1 MTIRT
6 HKFFLPTLLIFQIL
20 FIFTMSSFGHTSSDA
35 QSNLFVDFIAQ
46 NFPHVRH
53 GLENNLISLNTLIF
67 LVRKTAH
74 FTEYA
79 ILGSLFFLNLRNR
92 LKSNNTL
99 TENSK
104 LQTTKT
110 LAKKNPNTQLT
121 KTIAKKAP
129 LNSVKYALAM
139 SIFLSFLYACTD
151 ELHQIFV
158 PGRSAQFRDV
168 LIDTLGASFGCL
180 LIHTL
185 LTLFTKLKSN
195 SKSKTQCPSQTSTKP
210 LTKN

>member
-6 HKFFLPTLLIFQIL
+6 HKFFLPALLIFQMI

-46 NFPHVRH
+46 IFPHVRH
-53 GLENNLISLNTLIF
+53 GLENNLISLSTLIF

-79 ILGSLFFLNLRNR
+79 ILGSLFFINLRNTPKDLIKR
-92 LKSNNTL
+92 
-99 TENSK
+99 
-104 LQTTKT
+104 
-110 LAKKNPNTQLT
+110 
-121 KTIAKKAP
+121 P
-129 LNSVKYALAM
+129 LVM
-139 SIFLSFLYACTD
+139 SILFSLLYACTD

-168 LIDTLGASFGCL
+168 LIDTLGASFG
-180 LIHTL
+180 IAITY
-185 LTLFTKLKSN
+185 LTIKFFAKI
-195 SKSKTQCPSQTSTKP
+195 KTCSQK
-210 LTKN
+210 

>member
-6 HKFFLPTLLIFQIL
+6 HKFFLPALLVFQMI

-53 GLENNLISLNTLIF
+53 GLENNLISLSTLIF

-79 ILGSLFFLNLRNR
+79 ILGSLFLLNLRNWQ
-92 LKSNNTL
+92 KSNNSL
-99 TENSK
+99 VKFSK
-104 LQTTKT
+104 PQTTKIVT
-110 LAKKNPNTQLT
+110 EKNPNAQLT
-121 KTIAKKAP
+121 KTVAKKAP
-129 LNSVKYALAM
+129 LDLVKHALAI
-139 SIFLSFLYACTD
+139 SIFLSLLYACTD
-151 ELHQIFV
+151 EIHQIFV
-158 PGRSAQFRDV
+158 PGRSAQFRDI

-195 SKSKTQCPSQTSTKP
+195 SESKTQNQTP
-210 LTKN
+210 PQPNLD

>member
-6 HKFFLPTLLIFQIL
+6 HKFFLPTLLIFQML

-53 GLENNLISLNTLIF
+53 GLENNLISLSTLIF

-92 LKSNNTL
+92 LKSDIPL
-99 TENSK
+99 VKISK
-104 LQTTKT
+104 PQTTKT
-110 LAKKNPNTQLT
+110 IAKKSPNTQLT
-121 KTIAKKAP
+121 KAVTRTFP
-129 LNSVKYALAM
+129 LNPIQYPLTM
-139 SIFLSFLYACTD
+139 SILFSFLYACTD

-168 LIDTLGASFGCL
+168 LIDTLGASFG
-180 LIHTL
+180 IAITY
-185 LTLFTKLKSN
+185 LTIKFFAKI
-195 SKSKTQCPSQTSTKP
+195 KTCSQK
-210 LTKN
+210 

>member
-6 HKFFLPTLLIFQIL
+6 HKFFLPTLLIFQML

-46 NFPHVRH
+46 NFPYVRH
-53 GLENNLISLNTLIF
+53 GLENNLISLSTLIF

-74 FTEYA
+74 FAEYA

-129 LNSVKYALAM
+129 LGPIKYTLAM
-139 SIFLSFLYACTD
+139 SILFSFLYACTD

-158 PGRSAQFRDV
+158 PGRSAQFRDI
-168 LIDTLGASFGCL
+168 LIDTLGASFGAT
-180 LIHTL
+180 ITY
-185 LTLFTKLKSN
+185 LTIKLFAKI
-195 SKSKTQCPSQTSTKP
+195 KTCSDK
-210 LTKN
+210 

>member
-6 HKFFLPTLLIFQIL
+6 HKFFLPALLIFQMI

-53 GLENNLISLNTLIF
+53 GLENNLISLITLIF

-74 FTEYA
+74 FIEYA
-79 ILGSLFFLNLRNR
+79 ILGSLFFLNL
-92 LKSNNTL
+92 KSWQKPK
-99 TENSK
+99 NSTSMNM
-104 LQTTKT
+104 L
-110 LAKKNPNTQLT
+110 LSL
-121 KTIAKKAP
+121 
-129 LNSVKYALAM
+129 
-139 SIFLSFLYACTD
+139 IFSFLYACTD

-168 LIDTLGASFGCL
+168 LIDTLGASFGA
-180 LIHTL
+180 LITYL
-185 LTLFTKLKSN
+185 IIKLFVKIKAR
-195 SKSKTQCPSQTSTKP
+195 SKT
-210 LTKN
+210 

>member
-6 HKFFLPTLLIFQIL
+6 HKFFLPTLLIFQML

-53 GLENNLISLNTLIF
+53 GLENNLISLNILIF

-110 LAKKNPNTQLT
+110 LAKKNPNTQPT

-129 LNSVKYALAM
+129 LGPLKYALAM
-139 SIFLSFLYACTD
+139 SILLSFLYACTD
-151 ELHQIFV
+151 EIHQIFV

-168 LIDTLGASFGCL
+168 LIDTLGASFGT
-180 LIHTL
+180 LIAYL
-185 LTLFTKLKSN
+185 IVKLITKIKEH
-195 SKSKTQCPSQTSTKP
+195 SKI
-210 LTKN
+210 

>member
-6 HKFFLPTLLIFQIL
+6 HKFFLPAILIFQML

-79 ILGSLFFLNLRNR
+79 ILGALFYLNFRQLPK
-92 LKSNNTL
+92 L
-99 TENSK
+99 NSRPK
-104 LQTTKT
+104 KT
-110 LAKKNPNTQLT
+110 LLP
-121 KTIAKKAP
+121 
-129 LNSVKYALAM
+129 
-139 SIFLSFLYACTD
+139 IFFSFLYACTD
-151 ELHQIFV
+151 EVHQIFV
-158 PGRSAQFRDV
+158 PGRSAQFRDI
-168 LIDTLGASFGCL
+168 LIDTLGASFGI
-180 LIHTL
+180 LITYL
-185 LTLFTKLKSN
+185 IIKLFAKITTHSHK
-195 SKSKTQCPSQTSTKP
+195 
-210 LTKN
+210 

>member
-1 MTIRT
+1 MTIKIRRLI
-6 HKFFLPTLLIFQIL
+6 LPALLFFQIL

-129 LNSVKYALAM
+129 LGPIKYTLAM
-139 SIFLSFLYACTD
+139 SILFSFLYACTD

-168 LIDTLGASFGCL
+168 LIDTLGASFG
-180 LIHTL
+180 IAITY
-185 LTLFTKLKSN
+185 LTIKFFAKN
-195 SKSKTQCPSQTSTKP
+195 KTCSDK
-210 LTKN
+210 

>member
-6 HKFFLPTLLIFQIL
+6 HKFFLPTLLVFQML

-53 GLENNLISLNTLIF
+53 GLENNLISLSTLIF

-79 ILGSLFFLNLRNR
+79 ILGSLFLLNL
-92 LKSNNTL
+92 KSWQRPKSSTSMN
-99 TENSK
+99 
-104 LQTTKT
+104 
-110 LAKKNPNTQLT
+110 
-121 KTIAKKAP
+121 
-129 LNSVKYALAM
+129 
-139 SIFLSFLYACTD
+139 IFLSLIFSFLYACTD
-151 ELHQIFV
+151 EIHQIFV

-168 LIDTLGASFGCL
+168 LIDTLGASFGAT
-180 LIHTL
+180 ITY
-185 LTLFTKLKSN
+185 LTIKFFAKV
-195 SKSKTQCPSQTSTKP
+195 KTRTRK
-210 LTKN
+210 

>member
-6 HKFFLPTLLIFQIL
+6 HKFFLPALLIFQMI

-53 GLENNLISLNTLIF
+53 GLENNLISLSTLIF

-79 ILGSLFFLNLRNR
+79 ILGGLFFLNLRNW
-92 LKSNNTL
+92 LKSNTTL
-99 TENSK
+99 VKISK
-104 LQTTKT
+104 PQTTKT
-110 LAKKNPNTQLT
+110 VAKKVTLGL
-121 KTIAKKAP
+121 I
-129 LNSVKYALAM
+129 KYSLFM
-139 SIFLSFLYACTD
+139 SILFSFLYACTD
-151 ELHQIFV
+151 EIHQIFV

-168 LIDTLGASFGCL
+168 LIDTLGASFGT
-180 LIHTL
+180 LIAYL
-185 LTLFTKLKSN
+185 IIKLITKIKEH
-195 SKSKTQCPSQTSTKP
+195 SKI
-210 LTKN
+210 

>member
-6 HKFFLPTLLIFQIL
+6 HNFFLPTLLIFQML
-20 FIFTMSSFGHTSSDA
+20 FIFAMSSFGHTSSDA

-53 GLENNLISLNTLIF
+53 GLENNLISLSTLIF

-79 ILGSLFFLNLRNR
+79 ILGSLFFLNLRNW
-92 LKSNNTL
+92 LKSNSTL

-110 LAKKNPNTQLT
+110 LTRKTPNTQLT
-121 KTIAKKAP
+121 KAVAKKSLLNPIKYP
-129 LNSVKYALAM
+129 LIM
-139 SIFLSFLYACTD
+139 SISLSFLYACTD
-151 ELHQIFV
+151 EIHQIFV
-158 PGRSAQFRDV
+158 PGRSAQFRDI
-168 LIDTLGASFGCL
+168 LIDTLGASFGAT
-180 LIHTL
+180 ITYIIIK
-185 LTLFTKLKSN
+185 LFAKIETRSDK
-195 SKSKTQCPSQTSTKP
+195 
-210 LTKN
+210 

>member
-6 HKFFLPTLLIFQIL
+6 HKFFLPALLIFQML

-53 GLENNLISLNTLIF
+53 GLENNLISLSTLIF

-121 KTIAKKAP
+121 KTIAKKSP
-129 LNSVKYALAM
+129 LNPIKYPLIM
-139 SIFLSFLYACTD
+139 SITLSFLYACTD

-158 PGRSAQFRDV
+158 PGRSAQFRDI
-168 LIDTLGASFGCL
+168 LIDTLGASFGATITY
-180 LIHTL
+180 LIIKFFAKVKARTR
-185 LTLFTKLKSN
+185 K
-195 SKSKTQCPSQTSTKP
+195 
-210 LTKN
+210 

>member
-6 HKFFLPTLLIFQIL
+6 HNFFLPTLLVFQML

-53 GLENNLISLNTLIF
+53 GLENNLISLNILIF

-129 LNSVKYALAM
+129 LGPLKYALAM
-139 SIFLSFLYACTD
+139 SILLSFLYACTD
-151 ELHQIFV
+151 EIHQIFV

-168 LIDTLGASFGCL
+168 LIDTLGASLGT
-180 LIHTL
+180 LIAYL
-185 LTLFTKLKSN
+185 ILKLITKIKEH
-195 SKSKTQCPSQTSTKP
+195 SKI
-210 LTKN
+210 

>member
-6 HKFFLPTLLIFQIL
+6 YKFFLPALLIFQII

-53 GLENNLISLNTLIF
+53 GLENNLISLSTLIF

-79 ILGSLFFLNLRNR
+79 ILGSLFFLNLRNW
-92 LKSNNTL
+92 LKSNSTL

-104 LQTTKT
+104 FQTTKT
-110 LAKKNPNTQLT
+110 LAKKSPNIQSIKSVT
-121 KTIAKKAP
+121 KKTLSGHIKHP
-129 LNSVKYALAM
+129 LIM
-139 SIFLSFLYACTD
+139 SILLSFLYACTD

-158 PGRSAQFRDV
+158 PGRSAQFRDI
-168 LIDTLGASFGCL
+168 LIDTLGASFGATITY
-180 LIHTL
+180 LIIK
-185 LTLFTKLKSN
+185 LFAKI
-195 SKSKTQCPSQTSTKP
+195 KTRSDK
-210 LTKN
+210 

>member
-6 HKFFLPTLLIFQIL
+6 HKFFLPALLIFQML

-53 GLENNLISLNTLIF
+53 GLENNLISLTTLIF

-79 ILGSLFFLNLRNR
+79 ILSSLFFLNL
-92 LKSNNTL
+92 KSWQKPK
-99 TENSK
+99 NSTSMNM
-104 LQTTKT
+104 L
-110 LAKKNPNTQLT
+110 LSL
-121 KTIAKKAP
+121 
-129 LNSVKYALAM
+129 
-139 SIFLSFLYACTD
+139 IFSFLYACTD

-158 PGRSAQFRDV
+158 PGRSAQFRDI
-168 LIDTLGASFGCL
+168 LIDTLGASFGAT
-180 LIHTL
+180 ITY
-185 LTLFTKLKSN
+185 LTIKFFAKI
-195 SKSKTQCPSQTSTKP
+195 KTCSDK
-210 LTKN
+210 

>member
-1 MTIRT
+1 MIIKIRRLI
-6 HKFFLPTLLIFQIL
+6 LPTLLILQTC
-20 FIFTMSSFGHTSSDA
+20 FIFIMSSFGHNSSDA

-79 ILGSLFFLNLRNR
+79 ILGALFYLNFIQFPRLNR
-92 LKSNNTL
+92 HF
-99 TENSK
+99 
-104 LQTTKT
+104 
-110 LAKKNPNTQLT
+110 KKILLP
-121 KTIAKKAP
+121 I
-129 LNSVKYALAM
+129 
-139 SIFLSFLYACTD
+139 IFSFLYACTD
-151 ELHQIFV
+151 EIHQIFV
-158 PGRSAQFRDV
+158 PGRSSQFRDI

-195 SKSKTQCPSQTSTKP
+195 SKSKTQSPSQTSTKP

>member
-6 HKFFLPTLLIFQIL
+6 HKFFLPTLLIFQML

-53 GLENNLISLNTLIF
+53 GLENNLISLNILIF

-79 ILGSLFFLNLRNR
+79 ILGSLFFLYLRNR

-129 LNSVKYALAM
+129 LGPLKYALAM
-139 SIFLSFLYACTD
+139 SILLSLLYACTD
-151 ELHQIFV
+151 EIHQIFV

-168 LIDTLGASFGCL
+168 LIDTLGASFGT
-180 LIHTL
+180 LIAYL
-185 LTLFTKLKSN
+185 IIKLITKIKEH
-195 SKSKTQCPSQTSTKP
+195 SKI
-210 LTKN
+210 

>member
-6 HKFFLPTLLIFQIL
+6 HKFLLPALLIFQML
-20 FIFTMSSFGHTSSDA
+20 FIFIMSPFGHTSSDA

-53 GLENNLISLNTLIF
+53 DLKNNLISLSTLVF

-79 ILGSLFFLNLRNR
+79 ILGALFYLNLIQFP
-92 LKSNNTL
+92 K
-99 TENSK
+99 
-104 LQTTKT
+104 
-110 LAKKNPNTQLT
+110 
-121 KTIAKKAP
+121 
-129 LNSVKYALAM
+129 LNSRIKKLLLP
-139 SIFLSFLYACTD
+139 ILFSFLYAITD
-151 ELHQIFV
+151 EIHQIFV

-180 LIHTL
+180 LIHAL
-185 LTLFTKLKSN
+185 LTLFTRLKSNSNSN
-195 SKSKTQCPSQTSTKP
+195 SKSKTQ
-210 LTKN
+210 N

>member
-6 HKFFLPTLLIFQIL
+6 HKFFLPTLLIFQML
-20 FIFTMSSFGHTSSDA
+20 FIFTMSSFGHTSSDT

-168 LIDTLGASFGCL
+168 LIDTLGASFGAIITY
-180 LIHTL
+180 LIIK
-185 LTLFTKLKSN
+185 LFTKI
-195 SKSKTQCPSQTSTKP
+195 KTRSHK
-210 LTKN
+210 